1 MSYSTHRTNFMLYK
15 GKVMKFDS
23 FFTACREC
31 KFPERHPGCHDT
43 CKKYLL
49 EREAYNKAKAQA
61 EKEALITR
69 LLFPNGKNHRT

>member
-1 MSYSTHRTNFMLYK
+1 MSYSTHRTDFMLYK

-23 FFTACREC
+23 FFTSCREC